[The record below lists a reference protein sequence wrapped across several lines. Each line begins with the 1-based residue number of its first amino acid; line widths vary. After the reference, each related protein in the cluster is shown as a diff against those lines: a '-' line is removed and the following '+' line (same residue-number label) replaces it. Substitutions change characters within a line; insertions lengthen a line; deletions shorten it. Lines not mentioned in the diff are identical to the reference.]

1 MAEKHGDLAGLSPH
15 ILRHTYATLLVARGV
30 DIKTIQQLLGH
41 ESIETTSRY
50 LHPSISDLSRAASR
64 LELE

>member
-1 MAEKHGDLAGLSPH
+1 
-15 ILRHTYATLLVARGV
+15 V